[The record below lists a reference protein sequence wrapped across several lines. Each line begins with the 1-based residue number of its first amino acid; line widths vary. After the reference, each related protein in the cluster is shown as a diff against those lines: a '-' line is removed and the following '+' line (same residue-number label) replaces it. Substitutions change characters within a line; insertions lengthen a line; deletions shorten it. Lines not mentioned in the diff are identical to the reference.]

1 MVANES
7 FNSPRSAS
15 IPPSIFN
22 DAVGPVM
29 RGPSSSHC
37 AAAHRIG
44 RLCRDLMAGKLSTLI
59 AEYDTNGALVSTHKG
74 QGTDMGLY
82 AGILGYEVDDDR
94 LQHFN
99 KGIAEAGIKV
109 EVHYLDYGASHP
121 NNYRLTIANATDRH
135 VIEAISIGGGM
146 IDVQKIDGASV
157 SIAGDYFELLIFCT
171 DQAEQIAEQL
181 KQTFNHEFLH
191 IHQATDTLLIELKSS
206 VDFDQALVQKLTINP
221 SIKSVSVLQ
230 PVLPILA
237 RADLQ
242 VPFRSC
248 AEMLEYNQTLGL
260 SLWQLAIKY
269 ESQRGAISEEAVLQK
284 MHGIANIMRQSI
296 ETGIAGT
303 HYADRILP
311 AQAPLLKAATDNKSI
326 PDDLVNRM
334 TLFTTATMDVK
345 SAMGVIVAAPTAGS
359 CGTLPGAIFGAA
371 SYLQKDEDE
380 IIKALLAAG
389 LIGVFIAA
397 RATFAAEVAGCM
409 AETGSGGAMAAAGLT
424 HLLGGNLNQALN
436 AAARTLGASLGLVC
450 DMIGDRVEV
459 PCLDKNISAAS
470 KAYANTITSIAA
482 YTDVIPLDEVIDS
495 MAQVGKMM
503 PRELCCTG
511 LGGLA
516 MSPTGLIVLQKLNA
530 TSPQD
535 REPGQFWKAC

>member
-1 MVANES
+1 MTANES
-7 FNSPRSAS
+7 ANAPLNTVM
-15 IPPSIFN
+15 PPSIFN
-22 DAVGPVM
+22 DAIGPVM

-44 RLCRDLMAGKLSTLI
+44 RLCRDLMAGNLNTLI

-99 KGIAEAGIKV
+99 TGIVEAGIKV
-109 EVHYLDYGASHP
+109 AVRYIDYGASHP
-121 NNYRLTIANATDRH
+121 NNYRLTIANATESH
-135 VIEAISIGGGM
+135 VIEAISTGGGM
-146 IDVQKIDGASV
+146 IDVQKIDGANV
-157 SIAGDYFELLIFCT
+157 SIAGDYYELLIFCK
-171 DQAEQIAEQL
+171 DEAQHIAEQL
-181 KQTFNHEFLH
+181 NQELVYEFLH
-191 IHQATDTLLIELKSS
+191 IHQAADVLLIEVKSS
-206 VDFDQALVQKLTINP
+206 VDFDRTLVQKLKINP
-221 SIKSVSVLQ
+221 LIQSVSVLQ

-248 AEMLEYNQTLGL
+248 AQMLEYNQTKNL
-260 SLWQLAIKY
+260 SLWQLALKY
-269 ESQRGAISEEAVLQK
+269 ESQRGAISEAAVLQK
-284 MHGIANIMRQSI
+284 MHDIARIMRQAI

-303 HYADRILP
+303 VYADRILP
-311 AQAPLLKAATDNKSI
+311 PQAPLLKTATDNKVI

-371 SYLQKDEDE
+371 AYLQKNEEE
-380 IIKALLAAG
+380 IVKALLAAG

-397 RATFAAEVAGCM
+397 RSTFAAEVAGCM

-470 KAYANTITSIAA
+470 KAYANTLTSIAA

>member
-1 MVANES
+1 MTANES
-7 FNSPRSAS
+7 ANSALSTAM
-15 IPPSIFN
+15 PPSIFN
-22 DAVGPVM
+22 DAIGPVM
-29 RGPSSSHC
+29 SGPSSSHC

-44 RLCRDLMAGKLSTLI
+44 RLCRDLMAGNLSRLI

-99 KGIAEAGIKV
+99 TGIVEAGIKV
-109 EVHYLDYGASHP
+109 DVHYVDYGASHP
-121 NNYRLTIANATDRH
+121 NNYRLTIANAKESH
-135 VIEAISIGGGM
+135 VIEAISTGGGM
-146 IDVQKIDGASV
+146 IEVQKIDGANV
-157 SIAGDYFELLIFCT
+157 SIAGDYYELLIFCK
-171 DQAEQIAEQL
+171 DEAQRIVEQL
-181 KQTFNHEFLH
+181 NQALVYEFLH
-191 IHQATDTLLIELKSS
+191 IHQAADTLLIEVKSS
-206 VDFDQALVQKLTINP
+206 VDFDTSFVQKLKINP
-221 SIKSVSVLQ
+221 LIQSVNVLQ

-248 AEMLEYNQTLGL
+248 AQMLEYNQTKDL
-260 SLWQLAIKY
+260 SLWQLALKY
-269 ESQRGAISEEAVLQK
+269 ESQRGGISEETVLQK
-284 MHGIANIMRQSI
+284 MHDIARIMRQAI

-303 HYADRILP
+303 AYADRILP
-311 AQAPLLKAATDNKSI
+311 PQAPLLKAATDNKVI
-326 PDDLVNRM
+326 PDDIVNRM

-371 SYLQKDEDE
+371 AYLQKNDDE
-380 IIKALLAAG
+380 IVKALLAAG

-397 RATFAAEVAGCM
+397 RSTFAAEVAGCM

-470 KAYANTITSIAA
+470 KAYANTLTAIAA

-530 TSPQD
+530 TSAQD
-535 REPGQFWKAC
+535 REPGQFWKTC